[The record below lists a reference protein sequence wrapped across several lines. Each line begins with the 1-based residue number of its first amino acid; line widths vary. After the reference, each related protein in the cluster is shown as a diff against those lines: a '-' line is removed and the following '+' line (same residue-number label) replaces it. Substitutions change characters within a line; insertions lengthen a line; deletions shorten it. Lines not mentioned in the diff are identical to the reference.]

1 LSTHL
6 LVPLDGSALAEAVLP
21 SAIVLARAFPAR
33 VTLLHVVEPHAPETV
48 HGDRHL
54 TRSEDAEAYLEQ
66 IVAQLAAQGVQAS
79 ALVRPG
85 SGNVA
90 AAIAEEA
97 AGTHADL
104 VVLCTHGR
112 GGLRD
117 ALFGSVAQQVLQHG
131 TTPVFLLKPDGPSD
145 FVCRTIM
152 VPLDGSDAAAGALP
166 SAAAIARACGAA
178 LRLVS
183 VVPTP
188 ETAPPERA
196 AATRLMPSAAAEV
209 LDLEAA
215 QMQEYLI
222 GLTSTL
228 AAGGITASGVVER
241 GEAVRM
247 LLDAAKVSQAD
258 LIVMATHGRS
268 GLAGTWAGSVASRV
282 IGHTAIAVLLVRIP
296 PS

>member
-1 LSTHL
+1 MFSHL
-6 LVPLDGSALAEAVLP
+6 LVPLDGSALAQAVLP
-21 SAIVLARAFPAR
+21 SAIALARALPAR

-66 IVAQLAAQGVQAS
+66 IVAQLAGQGVQAS
-79 ALVRPG
+79 ALVRRG

-90 AAIAEEA
+90 TAVAEEA
-97 AGTHADL
+97 ADAHADL
-104 VVLCTHGR
+104 VILCTHGH

-131 TTPVFLLKPDGPSD
+131 TTPVLLLKPDGPVD
-145 FVCRTIM
+145 FVCRTVM
-152 VPLDGSDAAAGALP
+152 VPLDGSAAAASALP
-166 SAAAIARACGAA
+166 AAAAVARACGAA

-215 QMQEYLI
+215 HTLEYLTAFTTALVAD
-222 GLTSTL
+222 GV
-228 AAGGITASGVVER
+228 TASGQVER

-247 LLDAAKVSQAD
+247 LLDAAEVSHAD
-258 LIVMATHGRS
+258 LIVIATHGRS

-282 IGHTAIAVLLVRIP
+282 IGHTAIPVLLVRIP
-296 PS
+296 SS